1 MSEATA
7 KAQRKAIPPTKS
19 HRAMPF
25 RGRGASLGLGT
36 SDTPKLI
43 QQVERGFPFA
53 TLRTLAAN
61 SGLALPWLATMIGI
75 PERTLARR
83 KTAGRLAPEESERL
97 LRIANLFEKCVE
109 LFEGDAAAAVNWL
122 TTPKKA
128 LRNDAPLTA
137 ARTEFGAREVEDLI
151 GRLEHGVFS

>member
-7 KAQRKAIPPTKS
+7 KALRKAIPPTKP

-25 RGRGASLGLGT
+25 RGRGSSLGLGANE
-36 SDTPKLI
+36 TPELI

-53 TLRTLAAN
+53 ALRTLAAN
-61 SGLALPWLATMIGI
+61 SGLALSLLASIIGI

-83 KTAGRLAPEESERL
+83 KTAGRLAPDESERL

-109 LFEGDAAAAVNWL
+109 LFEGDVTAAANWL

-128 LRNDAPLTA
+128 LNQKPPLVY
-137 ARTEFGAREVEDLI
+137 ARTEFGARQVEDLI
-151 GRLEHGVFS
+151 GRLEHGVFP

>member
-1 MSEATA
+1 MSGAAA
-7 KAQRKAIPPTKS
+7 KALQVAMPQARS
-19 HRAMPF
+19 RRAM
-25 RGRGASLGLGT
+25 RLQERGASLGLKT
-36 SDTPKLI
+36 ADTAHLI

-53 TLRTLAAN
+53 ALRALELN
-61 SGLALPWLATMIGI
+61 SGLALSLLATTIGI

-83 KTAGRLAPEESERL
+83 KAAGRLAPDESERL
-97 LRIANLFEKCVE
+97 LRIANLFEKSLE
-109 LFEGDAAAAVNWL
+109 LFEGDAAAAANWL

-128 LRNDAPLTA
+128 LDSEPPLTY